1 MPTMAL
7 EVRRF
12 RWRMSARET
21 RLLIYLL
28 VLLGVVAWK
37 FVPRPWHPSLTLEG
51 PHHIIYSTAT
61 RAQTEQTA
69 QAMELL
75 YNAYSNP
82 LGSLP
87 LFQPRRRHVIGN
99 RGPVIRLGLS
109 HHDDMIQQIIRI

>member
-37 FVPRPWHPSLTLEG
+37 FVPRP
-51 PHHIIYSTAT
+51 
-61 RAQTEQTA
+61 
-69 QAMELL
+69 
-75 YNAYSNP
+75 
-82 LGSLP
+82 
-87 LFQPRRRHVIGN
+87 
-99 RGPVIRLGLS
+99 
-109 HHDDMIQQIIRI
+109 